1 MLFYF
6 VVVREIGP
14 LKTKQYNNLVQVHC
28 LEFVYRLA
36 LLVVDWKVSKCD
48 FVGSYLMFLES
59 QEVPLAECLILAATL
74 LYVVLHREGLDQGED
89 KWLLIFFAKV
99 PI

>member
-1 MLFYF
+1 
-6 VVVREIGP
+6 
-14 LKTKQYNNLVQVHC
+14 
-28 LEFVYRLA
+28 
-36 LLVVDWKVSKCD
+36 
-48 FVGSYLMFLES
+48 MFLES

-99 PI
+99 PIELAVQFGKVP